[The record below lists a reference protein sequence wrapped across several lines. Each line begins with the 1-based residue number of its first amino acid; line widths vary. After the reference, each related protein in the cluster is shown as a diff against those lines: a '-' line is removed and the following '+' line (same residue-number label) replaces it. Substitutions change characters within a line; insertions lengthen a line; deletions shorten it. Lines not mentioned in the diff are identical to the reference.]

1 LSKIGS
7 QRKREQPVNVKEQQQ
22 FGSPVNPS
30 KTLHVQIGLPRFER
44 MLVAYD
50 GMPISKKA
58 LRYAVYI
65 SNISGSEII
74 VVKVVEGNRDLINA
88 LPITIKAN
96 LHAKEEQG
104 EITKSHKLLQE
115 VIDEMKTACISAGMT
130 RKIIFEIRE
139 GNPANEI
146 IKLSNLMHFDLI
158 VMGSRKISSRIGGIG
173 STTRRVISASK
184 IPVLVV
190 QKQPRY
196 KDEW

>member
-1 LSKIGS
+1 
-7 QRKREQPVNVKEQQQ
+7 VKEQQQ

-30 KTLHVQIGLPRFER
+30 KTLHVQIGFPRFER
-44 MLVAYD
+44 LLVAYD
-50 GMPISKKA
+50 GKLISKKA

-74 VVKVVEGNRDLINA
+74 VVKVVEGNRDLNNA

-96 LHAKEEQG
+96 LHGKEEQR

-115 VIDEMKTACISAGMT
+115 VIDEMKTACIAAGMT
-130 RKIIFEIRE
+130 EKIIFEIRG
-139 GNPANEI
+139 GNPADEI

>member
-1 LSKIGS
+1 M
-7 QRKREQPVNVKEQQQ
+7 KEQQQ
-22 FGSPVNPS
+22 FESPVNPS
-30 KTLHVQIGLPRFER
+30 KPLHVQIRFPRFER
-44 MLVAYD
+44 MLIAYD

-58 LRYAVYI
+58 LKYAVYI
-65 SNISGSEII
+65 SNISGSEIV
-74 VVKVVEGNRDLINA
+74 VVKVVEGNRDLNNA
-88 LPITIKAN
+88 LPMTVKTN
-96 LHAKEEQG
+96 LHGKKEQR

-115 VIDEMKTACISAGMT
+115 VIDELETACIAAGMT
-130 RKIIFEIRE
+130 KKIMFEIRG
-139 GNPANEI
+139 GNPAEEI
-146 IKLSNLMHFDLI
+146 IKLTNLMHFDLI

>member
-1 LSKIGS
+1 MSKIGL
-7 QRKREQPVNVKEQQQ
+7 RRNREEPVNVKEQQQ
-22 FGSPVNPS
+22 SGSPVHPS
-30 KTLHVQIGLPRFER
+30 KSLHVQIGFPRFER

-58 LRYAVYI
+58 LRYAEYI

-74 VVKVVEGNRDLINA
+74 VVKVVEGNRDLNNA
-88 LPITIKAN
+88 LPITVKAN
-96 LHAKEEQG
+96 LHAKEEQR
-104 EITKSHKLLQE
+104 EITKSHKLLQG
-115 VIDEMKTACISAGMT
+115 VIDEMKTACRAAGMT
-130 RKIIFEIRE
+130 RKIILEIRE

-190 QKQPRY
+190 QKQLRY

>member
-1 LSKIGS
+1 LSKIGL
-7 QRKREQPVNVKEQQQ
+7 RRNREEPVNVKEQQQ
-22 FGSPVNPS
+22 SGSPVHPS
-30 KTLHVQIGLPRFER
+30 KSLHVQIGFPRFER

-58 LRYAVYI
+58 LRYAEYI

-74 VVKVVEGNRDLINA
+74 VVKVVEGDRNLNNA

-96 LHAKEEQG
+96 LHSKEEQG

-146 IKLSNLMHFDLI
+146 IKLCNLMHFDLI

-184 IPVLVV
+184 IPVFVV

>member
-1 LSKIGS
+1 LSKIDS
-7 QRKREQPVNVKEQQQ
+7 QRKRAEPVNVKELQQ

-30 KTLHVQIGLPRFER
+30 KTLNLQIGLPRFER
-44 MLVAYD
+44 ILVAYD

-74 VVKVVEGNRDLINA
+74 VVKVVEGYRDLSNA

-115 VIDEMKTACISAGMT
+115 VIDEMKTECIAAGIT
-130 RKIIFEIRE
+130 RKIMFEIRE

>member
-7 QRKREQPVNVKEQQQ
+7 QRKREEPVNVKEKQQ

-58 LRYAVYI
+58 LGYAVYI

-74 VVKVVEGNRDLINA
+74 VVKVVEGNRDLNNA

-104 EITKSHKLLQE
+104 KITKSHKLLQE
-115 VIDEMKTACISAGMT
+115 VIDEMKTACIAAGMT
-130 RKIIFEIRE
+130 RKIIFEIRD

-158 VMGSRKISSRIGGIG
+158 IMGSRKISSRIGGIG

>member
-1 LSKIGS
+1 LSKIDS
-7 QRKREQPVNVKEQQQ
+7 QRKREEPVNKREQHQ
-22 FGSPVNPS
+22 FGSSDNPS

-58 LRYAVYI
+58 LRYAAYI

-74 VVKVVEGNRDLINA
+74 VVRVVEGRDLNKA
-88 LPITIKAN
+88 LPVTIKAN

-104 EITKSHKLLQE
+104 EITKSHKLLQV
-115 VIDEMKTACISAGMT
+115 VIDEMKTACIAAGMT
-130 RKIIFEIRE
+130 RKIILEIRE